1 MRVRIALVA
10 GALLAA
16 AVAPLAHAEG
26 ADSLSIDGHGTVASD
41 GTVSLSG
48 TYRCIDDS
56 AGPVFVSATLV
67 QGDHSAGIG
76 GTQAVCDG
84 RDHTWVNTSV
94 VKEPAYQA
102 GAAQV
107 RAHLMQLTTGEMG
120 LPTPAFLASENS
132 GVELS

>member
-1 MRVRIALVA
+1 VRVP
-10 GALLAA
+10 GTSGWLAPRA
-16 AVAPLAHAEG
+16 APFFVRAPLV
-26 ADSLSIDGHGTVASD
+26 L
-41 GTVSLSG
+41 
-48 TYRCIDDS
+48 
-56 AGPVFVSATLV
+56 
-67 QGDHSAGIG
+67 GDHPAGIG
-76 GTQAVCDG
+76 GPPAVCDA